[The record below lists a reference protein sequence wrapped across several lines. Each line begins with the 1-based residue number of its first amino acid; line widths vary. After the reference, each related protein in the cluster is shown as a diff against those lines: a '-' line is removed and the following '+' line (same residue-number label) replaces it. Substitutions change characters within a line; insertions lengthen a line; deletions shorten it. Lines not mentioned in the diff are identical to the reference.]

1 MHDDVWPSLPLGEW
15 KSTCDTVHMYAQIAG
30 KIRLALAPAEPEWAH
45 VPLYVTARG
54 LTTSPMPAG
63 ERVFQIDFDFVSHKV
78 DIAVS
83 DGRMRSIALVPQ
95 LSVADFYQAVMNAL
109 KALAVDVHISTLPS
123 EVSDPIRFPEDRV
136 HASYDPGY
144 VNRFWRILAQVDA
157 VFKEHRAPFRRR
169 HTLVQF
175 FWGTF
180 DLAYARF
187 SGRPATPPSNDV
199 IMRSAMDAEE
209 ICAGFWPGDERFPEP
224 AFWSYAYPKPAGVE
238 ALAVTPSTT
247 YWDEKLG
254 LFILRYEDV
263 RKVPSP
269 RAAILEFLSSTYDGC
284 SALAKWNEV

>member
-15 KSTCDTVHMYAQIAG
+15 KSTCDTIHMYAQIAG
-30 KIRLALAPAEPEWAH
+30 KIRLALAPAEPEWAQ

-54 LTTSPMPAG
+54 LTTSPIPAG
-63 ERVFQIDFDFVSHKV
+63 DRVFQIDFDFVSHEV
-78 DIAVS
+78 DISVS
-83 DGRMRSIALVPQ
+83 DGQTRSIPL
-95 LSVADFYQAVMNAL
+95 LLELNVADFYQAVMDAL

-123 EVSDPIRFPEDRV
+123 EVSNPIRFPEDRV
-136 HASYDPGY
+136 HASYDPVY
-144 VNRFWRILAQVDA
+144 ANRFWRILAQVDA

-224 AFWSYAYPKPAGVE
+224 AFWCYAFPRPPGVE
-238 ALAVTPSTT
+238 NLVLQPSTAS
-247 YWDEKLG
+247 WVEKLG

-263 RKVPSP
+263 RNAASP
-269 RAAILEFLSSTYDGC
+269 RDAIREFLASSYDGC
-284 SALAKWNEV
+284 AALAKWSEV